1 LQFSELD
8 EALEARLAQAG
19 TTLEAAIKAGKIYK
33 LDFTFLEAFQGVVNN
48 HVERK
53 EKTEDHGTYKIK
65 TLGKDVW
72 DPIKYSVR
80 KSNRIPR
87 ALFRSGLGVVW
98 LGKADEEKEESWRW
112 RLVMFEDRRDVSSWE
127 KLNLRSYVSFM
138 LGLEGKSWVDEE
150 G

>member
-1 LQFSELD
+1 MTSCLCQLILVFFPLQYSELD
-8 EALEARLAQAG
+8 EALKARLAQAG

-72 DPIKYSVR
+72 DPIKFSVR
-80 KSNRIPR
+80 QSSRSPC
-87 ALFRSGLGVVW
+87 ALFKNDSGVV
-98 LGKADEEKEESWRW
+98 
-112 RLVMFEDRRDVSSWE
+112 
-127 KLNLRSYVSFM
+127 
-138 LGLEGKSWVDEE
+138 
-150 G
+150 